1 MLSRSGQ
8 GLYWMARFL
17 ERAAHLCRLMQLQ
30 VETLVD
36 RPLREI
42 HFGWNRVYS
51 SMNQSPPAG
60 TLEAFGSDD
69 CTLADSYTLA
79 DHLTFE
85 SMMNP
90 ESIWN
95 CFAYT
100 RENVREVRNDMSAEM
115 WLSLNMA
122 YLRLQ

>member
-1 MLSRSGQ
+1 
-8 GLYWMARFL
+8 MARYL

-60 TLEAFGSDD
+60 PWKLSAAMTTRSPIHTPWPTTSLS
-69 CTLADSYTLA
+69 
-79 DHLTFE
+79 
-85 SMMNP
+85 NP
-90 ESIWN
+90 
-95 CFAYT
+95 
-100 RENVREVRNDMSAEM
+100 
-115 WLSLNMA
+115 
-122 YLRLQ
+122 